1 MPTSPEALTQ
11 KSIFVPKYQPVEYL
25 RKAGEF
31 VRQTTQVDIRI
42 DRVGSSPD
50 PDGAILATARQVFET
65 YGVRRANIEDIAARA
80 GVSRSTIYR
89 RFPTKDDLFERVV
102 RREAELFFATLDQ
115 ATTGRTPQ
123 QAVIEAFALGVR
135 LVQDSPLYSRI
146 VESEPELFGMFSRSD
161 VFPIRQFADG
171 IAHTLR
177 RCGAVVPEDDL
188 ANIADILLRVALG
201 IIVFPTDRLDIS
213 DSAAVRDY
221 AARYLV
227 PIIGDTG
234 R

>member
-1 MPTSPEALTQ
+1 MRPIM
-11 KSIFVPKYQPVEYL
+11 KSEV
-25 RKAGEF
+25 ASD
-31 VRQTTQVDIRI
+31 VRIHGTASTTDL
-42 DRVGSSPD
+42 DD
-50 PDGAILATARQVFET
+50 TILDTARTVFET
-65 YGVRRANIEDIAARA
+65 YGVRRANIEDVALRA

-89 RFPTKDDLFERVV
+89 RFPTKDELFERVV
-102 RREAELFFATLDQ
+102 RREAELFFNTLDQ
-115 ATTGRTPQ
+115 ATTGCDPQ

-146 VESEPELFGMFSRSD
+146 AESEPELFGMFSRSH
-161 VFPIRQFADG
+161 VFPIGQFADG

-177 RCGAVVPEDDL
+177 RCGADIPEQDL

-201 IIVFPTDRLDIS
+201 IIVFPTDRLDTS
-213 DSAAVRDY
+213 DHAAVRDY

-227 PIIGDTG
+227 PIIG